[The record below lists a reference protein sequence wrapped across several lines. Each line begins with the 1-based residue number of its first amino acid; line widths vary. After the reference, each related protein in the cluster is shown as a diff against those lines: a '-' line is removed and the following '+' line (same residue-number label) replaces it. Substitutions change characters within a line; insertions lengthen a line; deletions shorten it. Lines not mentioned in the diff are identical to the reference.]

1 MSTDPR
7 RPRDPGG
14 SRRAGAARFRRGL
27 TATIGLL
34 AGASVILGAASLAQ
48 GPKVTDAA
56 IDVERATKLAGSRL
70 VIELNQPVERVTGH
84 VEVTPSEPAAL
95 EIDGDRLIVSFEEPL
110 PYDEAYTVTIDGVVG
125 TAQPTAATI
134 EYRFTTADEPV
145 HTLVRRSPEGRPDV
159 VRRSYVGDPTPDD
172 VLEAPRLRS
181 FAHTGD
187 VVVGVAI
194 EDDGANT
201 LRVAGIGDTT
211 QTVALPEPGTV
222 NSIGGSTTRP
232 LVAFTFNP
240 ADAGAEAGSQSVL
253 YTLDVS
259 GATAEPV
266 PVLGPDGAPVSVS
279 DWVFVPGTTS
289 IVVHDPDGAVFLA
302 DALGLSPAQPLG
314 THTEL
319 RGILPGTTELI
330 LADPDRGT
338 VLELATGET
347 RENVLPS
354 AELPDRA
361 YPGRVVQLDGDGT
374 HLLEVLIVSGDGA
387 GSVATEALLARVDE
401 VETVVLHATGGD
413 SRRLATCLSPNGR
426 LVAVETAPAR
436 AESDGYPNAPS
447 LLGRLTTVVDVET
460 GEVVLTQNGGSSDWC
475 H

>member
-1 MSTDPR
+1 MSTDLR
-7 RPRDPGG
+7 SPRDADRA
-14 SRRAGAARFRRGL
+14 RRADGRRFRRGL
-27 TATIGLL
+27 AATIGVL
-34 AGASVILGAASLAQ
+34 AGASVILGAASLTQ

-56 IDVERATKLAGSRL
+56 IDVERATRLAGSRL
-70 VIELNQPVERVTGH
+70 VLDLNQPVDRVDGD
-84 VEVTPSEPAAL
+84 VEVTPGASSEL
-95 EIDGDRLIVSFEEPL
+95 EIDGNRLIVSFDEPL
-110 PYDEAYTVTIDGVVG
+110 PYHETVTVTIDGVVG
-125 TAQPTAATI
+125 TAQPAAATI

-145 HTLVRRSPEGRPDV
+145 HTLVRRSPDGRPDV
-159 VRRSYVGDPTPDD
+159 VRRAHVGDPTPED

-181 FAHTGD
+181 FAHAGD
-187 VVVGVAI
+187 AVVGVAI
-194 EDDGANT
+194 EDDDSNT
-201 LRVAGIGDTT
+201 LRVAGIGDAT

-222 NSIGGSTTRP
+222 NSIAGSTTQP
-232 LVAFTFNP
+232 LVGFTFN
-240 ADAGAEAGSQSVL
+240 ATAAGAEQAPQSVL

-266 PVLGPDGAPVSVS
+266 PVLGPDGTPVSVN

-289 IVVHDPDGAVFLA
+289 VVVQDVDGAVFLA

-314 THTEL
+314 THAEL
-319 RGILPGTTELI
+319 RGILPGTTDLV

-338 VLELATGET
+338 ILDLATGET
-347 RENVLPS
+347 RENLLPS
-354 AELPDRA
+354 AELPDEA
-361 YPGRVVQLDGDGT
+361 YPGRVVQLDDDGT

-387 GSVATEALLARVDE
+387 GSVATEALLARVGE
-401 VETVVLHATGGD
+401 AETVVLHATGGD

-426 LVAVETAPAR
+426 LVAVETAPIG
-436 AESDGYPNAPS
+436 AESDGYPGAPS